1 MSKLLNQNAIE
12 YYKIHLLINANNKD
26 YLKDLKHKS
35 INEVFQKWNK
45 EYEIGQEIF
54 KSIAT
59 TDKTLKGDCDDFTT
73 IITYI
78 LKNVFKKSDVL
89 ALFFIKNNACYHVAP
104 GYIENGK
111 LHIIDVYKFKKA
123 VNSFDINSKDVFK
136 FYFKASEIKQFKITD
151 VVGV

>member
-1 MSKLLNQNAIE
+1 MPKLLNQSALE
-12 YYKIHLLINANNKD
+12 YYKIHLLVNTNNKE
-26 YLKDLKHKS
+26 YLKQLKNKS
-35 INEVFQKWNK
+35 INEVFAKWNK
-45 EYEIGQEIF
+45 EKEIGQEIF

-59 TDKTLKGDCDDFTT
+59 IDKNLTGDCDDFTT
-73 IITYI
+73 IISYI
-78 LKNVFKKSDVL
+78 LKNVYNKSEVY

-123 VNSFDINSKDVFK
+123 VNSFDIKSKDVFK
-136 FYFKASEIKQFKITD
+136 YYFKAQEIKQFKIND